1 MDGVLVHRKRPRI
14 VLGLL
19 IPTSKSWME
28 RDTASVNYFT
38 LEHNVITQTGVR
50 PAPSESSSLIMGPPS
65 SHTNIIV
72 TLLSL
77 KVENQ
82 IFASVNYFT
91 LEHNVLTQTGVRPA
105 PSESSSLIMGPPSS
119 HTNII
124 ATLLS
129 LKFCPRF
136 SLSRLVANYVEIF
149 RPEDIYF

>member
-1 MDGVLVHRKRPRI
+1 MLVHRKRPRI

-19 IPTSKSWME
+19 IPTSESWME

-65 SHTNIIV
+65 SHTNIIA

-91 LEHNVLTQTGVRPA
+91 IEHNVLTQTGVRPT
-105 PSESSSLIMGPPSS
+105 PSESNSLIMGPPSS

-129 LKFCPRF
+129 LKFENLIFATICPI
-136 SLSRLVANYVEIF
+136 SLSGKLLE
-149 RPEDIYF
+149 

>member
-1 MDGVLVHRKRPRI
+1 
-14 VLGLL
+14 
-19 IPTSKSWME
+19 ME

-65 SHTNIIV
+65 SHTNIIA

-91 LEHNVLTQTGVRPA
+91 IEHNVLTQTGVRPT
-105 PSESSSLIMGPPSS
+105 PSESHSLIMGPPSS

-129 LKFCPRF
+129 LKFE
-136 SLSRLVANYVEIF
+136 N
-149 RPEDIYF
+149 

>member
-1 MDGVLVHRKRPRI
+1 
-14 VLGLL
+14 
-19 IPTSKSWME
+19 ME

-65 SHTNIIV
+65 SHTNIIA

-91 LEHNVLTQTGVRPA
+91 LEHNVITQTGVRPA

-129 LKFCPRF
+129 LK
-136 SLSRLVANYVEIF
+136 VEN
-149 RPEDIYF
+149 

>member
-1 MDGVLVHRKRPRI
+1 MLVHRKRPRI

-65 SHTNIIV
+65 SHTNII
-72 TLLSL
+72 
-77 KVENQ
+77 
-82 IFASVNYFT
+82 
-91 LEHNVLTQTGVRPA
+91 
-105 PSESSSLIMGPPSS
+105 
-119 HTNII
+119 

-136 SLSRLVANYVEIF
+136 ALSRLVANYVEIF

>member
-19 IPTSKSWME
+19 ILTSESWME

-38 LEHNVITQTGVR
+38 LEHNVVTQTGVR

-65 SHTNIIV
+65 SHTNMIA

-91 LEHNVLTQTGVRPA
+91 IEHNVLTQTGVRPT
-105 PSESSSLIMGPPSS
+105 PSESNSLIMGPPSS

-129 LKFCPRF
+129 LKFE
-136 SLSRLVANYVEIF
+136 N
-149 RPEDIYF
+149 

>member
-1 MDGVLVHRKRPRI
+1 MLVHRKRPRI

-136 SLSRLVANYVEIF
+136 ALSRLVANYVEIF